1 MATSREAAAVVPI
14 LERFGVPR
22 DGVLVVHSA
31 IAPLSRRGLRAEAII
46 EALID
51 YMRDGNLFM
60 PTMTWRTVT
69 PEHPHWDELETP
81 SHTGVL
87 TEIFRT
93 RYASGR
99 SIHPTHSAAGLGP
112 VAPLLLSRH
121 HIDNTPVSANSP
133 YGLMRDYEAY
143 ILMIGVGLET
153 ATAIH
158 LPEETV
164 NVDLYV
170 RPAETARL
178 YRCRDRHGTV
188 HHVWARRHWRLDR
201 DFNQFGPPLMAQRQL
216 DSGMIE
222 NCPYMIV
229 SQRNLLRH
237 VFAALI
243 DNPRATLSA
252 KAQKD
257 ASILSRVSDRTAGQ
271 KIP

>member
-1 MATSREAAAVVPI
+1 MATSREAAALVPI
-14 LERFGVPR
+14 LERFSVPR

-31 IAPLSRRGLRAEAII
+31 IAPLSRRGLRAEGII

-69 PEHPHWDELETP
+69 PDHPHWDELETP
-81 SHTGVL
+81 SHSV
-87 TEIFRT
+87 
-93 RYASGR
+93 
-99 SIHPTHSAAGLGP
+99 AGLGP
-112 VAPLLLSRH
+112 AAPLLLSRH

-133 YGLMRDYEAY
+133 YGLMRDYETY
-143 ILMIGVGLET
+143 TLMIGVGLET
-153 ATAIH
+153 VTAIH

-188 HHVWARRHWRLDR
+188 HQVWARRHWRLDR
-201 DFNQFGPPLMAQRQL
+201 DFNQFGPPLMAKHQL
-216 DSGMIE
+216 ETGTIE

-229 SQRNLLRH
+229 SQRDLLRH

-252 KAQKD
+252 KAQQD
-257 ASILSRVSDRTAGQ
+257 ASILSR
-271 KIP
+271 

>member
-1 MATSREAAAVVPI
+1 MATSREAAALVPV

-31 IAPLSRRGLRAEAII
+31 IAPLSRRGFRAEAII
-46 EALID
+46 EALIE

-69 PEHPHWDELETP
+69 PEQPHWDELETP

-99 SIHPTHSAAGLGP
+99 SIHPTHSVAGLGP
-112 VAPLLLSRH
+112 AAPLLLSRH

-143 ILMIGVGLET
+143 VLMIGVGLET

-229 SQRNLLRH
+229 SQRNLLRC

-243 DNPRATLSA
+243 DNPRATLSV

-257 ASILSRVSDRTAGQ
+257 GSILSQ
-271 KIP
+271 

>member
-1 MATSREAAAVVPI
+1 MATSREAAILVPI
-14 LERFGVPR
+14 LERFGVPH

-69 PEHPHWDELETP
+69 PEQPHWDELETP

-99 SIHPTHSAAGLGP
+99 SIRPTHSVEGLGP
-112 VAPLLLSRH
+112 AAPLLLSRH

-143 ILMIGVGLET
+143 VLMIGVGLET

-158 LPEETV
+158 LPEQTV

-170 RPAETARL
+170 RPAETASL
-178 YRCRDRHGTV
+178 YPCRDRHGTV
-188 HHVWARRHWRLDR
+188 HHVRARRHWRLDR
-201 DFNQFGPPLMAQRQL
+201 DFNQFGPPLIAKGQL
-216 DSGMIE
+216 KIGTIE
-222 NCPYMIV
+222 DCPYAIV
-229 SQRNLLRH
+229 SQRDLLRD

-243 DNPRATLSA
+243 ENPRATLSVT
-252 KAQKD
+252 AQQD
-257 ASILSRVSDRTAGQ
+257 THSVPATSAPGPDHLR
-271 KIP
+271 

>member
-51 YMRDGNLFM
+51 YMREGNLFM

-69 PEHPHWDELETP
+69 LEHPHWDELETP

-99 SIHPTHSAAGLGP
+99 SIHPTHSVAGLGP

-164 NVDLYV
+164 NVCAKYV
-170 RPAETARL
+170 PPYARWTCGPSIHHPSAMTTGTPYCSRNSPAVWSSSSRL
-178 YRCRDRHGTV
+178 
-188 HHVWARRHWRLDR
+188 
-201 DFNQFGPPLMAQRQL
+201 
-216 DSGMIE
+216 
-222 NCPYMIV
+222 
-229 SQRNLLRH
+229 
-237 VFAALI
+237 
-243 DNPRATLSA
+243 
-252 KAQKD
+252 
-257 ASILSRVSDRTAGQ
+257 
-271 KIP
+271 